1 MEKLKKIFLIF
12 SLFFFAIF
20 IVSAI
25 LLFPR
30 LKIRI
35 EAHIED
41 KKIQT
46 ILEDKKTENKT
57 IENQEENKDLEFKN
71 RIGELKKINNDLVGI
86 IHIPSVDIKE
96 PIVQGKDNYFY
107 LKHLFSKKRNNLGAI
122 FLDVNNK
129 KDFSDNNSVIYG
141 HRVRSG
147 LMFQNLIK
155 FKKKDFFDNNK
166 DVYIYTDKGVLH
178 YEIFAV
184 LNKEASFP
192 YRTLNFNSSQEMQE
206 YFINI
211 RQNSRFNRDIDLLA
225 YSHPRVIALSTCDYD
240 FQNQRLVVFANL
252 VDVKTY

>member
-1 MEKLKKIFLIF
+1 MKKIFLIF

-30 LKIRI
+30 LKTRI

-41 KKIQT
+41 KKIQS
-46 ILEDKKTENKT
+46 ILEGKKPEDKV
-57 IENQEENKDLEFKN
+57 IASQEENKDLEFKN
-71 RIGELKKINNDLVGI
+71 RIKELKKINNDLVGI

-225 YSHPRVIALSTCDYD
+225 HSHPRVIALSTCDYD